1 MSVLICSDGVSSGS
15 PKEASPHPY
24 SQHLCP
30 HLCREQRALA
40 LGLFFQLSSLS
51 LSHIFLSSFLC
62 SLHPRLLMTDR
73 EQDLLLPTKA
83 GVAEATEAPQQS
95 LKGEENKSSPEL
107 FFSLRLREAGT
118 LEELFPPA
126 LMYMVPVG
134 SILPLDWLSRAKSI
148 LQCSCLRYG
157 LEEPNVSVFQLA
169 TEYITQ
175 HSENYHAEPHIGGWL
190 MFCPCFL
197 AFLCG
202 TIEGVFMDAAVPHFQ
217 CFLTGNTHGSLCVT
231 SGCKAIVH

>member
-15 PKEASPHPY
+15 PKETSPHPY

-30 HLCREQRALA
+30 HLCREQRASA

-73 EQDLLLPTKA
+73 KQDLLLPTEA
-83 GVAEATEAPQQS
+83 GVAEATEAPQQP

-134 SILPLDWLSRAKSI
+134 SILPLDWLSRGTKCFHFPASHRI
-148 LQCSCLRYG
+148 YYAAFRELPCRTSYRRIAHVLSVSLHFCVVQLQECSWMRLSLTFRASSQGTHMAAC
-157 LEEPNVSVFQLA
+157 VSQVAARL
-169 TEYITQ
+169 
-175 HSENYHAEPHIGGWL
+175 
-190 MFCPCFL
+190 
-197 AFLCG
+197 LC
-202 TIEGVFMDAAVPHFQ
+202 IRPAV
-217 CFLTGNTHGSLCVT
+217 T
-231 SGCKAIVH
+231 